1 MRVDVALEEIK
12 VFLAQAHKNSAL
24 TFAQIAKVVNLHPRT
39 LRDWSRG
46 KYKPKLEVLEK
57 IAKQFKIT
65 LPPINRHLDDFW
77 YTVEGGK
84 IGGRKV
90 MEKYGLVNHSQEA
103 RIRAAKKAMKTRM
116 ESGDKFYAAKEIIF
130 PKESESFAEF
140 IGIVLGDGGV
150 SSRQVI
156 ITLNKKDDKE
166 FSQYVYS
173 LIKSLFGVKAAII
186 ERESTNSIV
195 ISRTKLV
202 DFLKGMGLCIGSKVR
217 QQVDVPEWIKNNFEF
232 RKACARGLLDTDGCF
247 YLDRHRYK
255 DKIYINCAL
264 NFTNRSKPLLNFFI
278 DTLNKVGLH
287 PTQTSRYSL
296 ALRREEEIIKYFR
309 IIGSSNAKH
318 FRKFTNY
325 CINKYG
331 EVPKWS

>member
-1 MRVDVALEEIK
+1 MRVNVALEEIK
-12 VFLAQAHKNSAL
+12 VFLAQAHKNSVL
-24 TFAQIAKVVNLHPRT
+24 TFAQIAQAVNVHPRT

-57 IAKQFKIT
+57 IAKQFQIK
-65 LPPINRHLDDFW
+65 LPPIKRYLDDFW
-77 YTVEGGK
+77 YTIEGGR

-90 MEKYGLVNHSQEA
+90 IEKYGLVNHSRES
-103 RIRAAKKAMKTRM
+103 RVRAARKAMETRM

-130 PKESESFAEF
+130 PKESEDLAEF
-140 IGIVLGDGGV
+140 IGIVLGDGGI

-166 FSQYVYS
+166 FSQYVYG

-186 ERESTNSIV
+186 ERESVNSIV

-202 DFLKGMGLCIGSKVR
+202 DFLKWMGLCIGSKVR
-217 QQVDVPEWIKNNFEF
+217 QQVDVPEWIKNNLEF

-247 YLDRHRYK
+247 YLDKHRYK
-255 DKIYINCAL
+255 GRIYINCAL
-264 NFTNRSKPLLNFFI
+264 NFTKRSKPLLNFFR
-278 DTLNKVGLH
+278 DTLNQLGLH
-287 PTQTSRYSL
+287 PTQNSRYSL
-296 ALRREEEIIKYFR
+296 SLRREDEIIKYFHV
-309 IIGSSNAKH
+309 IKSSNAKH

-325 CINKYG
+325 YINKYG